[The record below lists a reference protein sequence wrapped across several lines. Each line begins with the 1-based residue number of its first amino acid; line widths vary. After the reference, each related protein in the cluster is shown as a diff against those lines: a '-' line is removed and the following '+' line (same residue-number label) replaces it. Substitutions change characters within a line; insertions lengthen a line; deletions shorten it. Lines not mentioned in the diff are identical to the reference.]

1 MYRIVLT
8 AMDSDP
14 KIEPYVEKVGELF
27 KTYEQTEIYMLRV
40 MNDELSLLNEPDENN
55 TPHTAVFIADLDG
68 EHDAIIRLWDG
79 DDYRDVSYYD
89 IYEVSTDEETYYKY
103 RGFWILKEG
112 SYFTIEQYDT
122 SLARTEILEDAFL
135 WIDDL
140 LLAMSK

>member
-8 AMDSDP
+8 AMNSDP
-14 KIEPYVEKVGELF
+14 KIEPYVETVGELF

-89 IYEVSTDEETYYKY
+89 IYEVSTDYETYYKY
-103 RGFWILKEG
+103 RGFWILKEE

-122 SLARTEILEDAFL
+122 SLARTELLDDAFL

>member
-8 AMDSDP
+8 AMNSDP

-103 RGFWILKEG
+103 RGFWILKEE

>member
-8 AMDSDP
+8 AMNSDP
-14 KIEPYVEKVGELF
+14 KIEPYVETVGKLF

-89 IYEVSTDEETYYKY
+89 IYEVSTDEETYFKY

>member
-8 AMDSDP
+8 AMDSDI
-14 KIEPYVEKVGELF
+14 KIDPYVEKVGELF
-27 KTYEQTEIYMLRV
+27 KTYEQTEICMLRV

-89 IYEVSTDEETYYKY
+89 IYEVSTDNETYCKY

-112 SYFTIEQYDT
+112 AYFTIEQYDV
-122 SLARTEILEDAFL
+122 SLARTESLDDAFL

>member
-1 MYRIVLT
+1 
-8 AMDSDP
+8 
-14 KIEPYVEKVGELF
+14 
-27 KTYEQTEIYMLRV
+27 MLRV

-89 IYEVSTDEETYYKY
+89 IYEVSTDEETYCKY
-103 RGFWILKEG
+103 RGFWILKEE

>member
-8 AMDSDP
+8 AMNSDP
-14 KIEPYVEKVGELF
+14 KIEPYVETVGELF

-103 RGFWILKEG
+103 RGFWILKEE